1 MEQILFSIIIPSYNK
16 QNYISR
22 AINSVLNQTY
32 QNFEIIIIDDGST
45 DNSVSVIKQF
55 KDKRIKLFVQKNLGV
70 NNVRNKGIEKA
81 IGNYIAFLD
90 ADDEFLPKYLQT
102 VYDLIKKYPKN
113 KFFGCAFKR
122 VYQDNTSTLTNFGK
136 QKDFIIKDFVSEIA
150 RNEKF
155 FVHISSIVIK
165 KEVFDVVGKFF
176 SRSPKFNS
184 GITILDDL
192 DLWIR
197 ISWKYSLAFSN
208 EIGCI
213 YYTNTPI
220 NVIRGYGFK
229 NLDCTFYED
238 TIKKLLKQ
246 ANKTQSENLKK
257 LLYKFRVLSAT
268 QFIIRNKFKQAEQI
282 IKKCDNTRKEIINLK
297 KMIMLKRAELSLIK
311 KQKNIKILLVNP
323 LWSFHNYP
331 PLNLIELATYLIKNG
346 FKHTKILDLNYK
358 IKNKL
363 TNKDFIADSIK
374 RILSKEPDI
383 VAITCN
389 AVQFP
394 FVCELSKSL
403 KKQKTDLP
411 VVIGGVMASLSPKD
425 MLKQSDCDYVM
436 RGEGEKTFIELIKAI
451 QNNTDIKK
459 VDGVSYKL
467 KGKIVHNKDRAL
479 LDIKE
484 LPIPDY
490 SLLSNSLQNNTLAWI
505 VASRGCA
512 YKCKFCSGNGIWKYQ
527 RRKDTETVYKQIY
540 ILKTKY
546 NINNFVFG
554 DDCLTLNKE
563 WLLDLCNK
571 IKPLKMTFGC
581 LARVDTIDKDKL
593 IALKEA
599 GCKHIYH
606 GIESGSPKVRE
617 SLDKH
622 VKNNTNKFIADTIK
636 MELDMGFQ
644 VTASFMSAIPVETK
658 KDIEKTYKFAK
669 QLKDM
674 GCTIQ
679 LWILTPYQGLKIIKE
694 FKKQLI
700 RIDRTK
706 TNLQLDIFDK
716 GQFYLYRNFINKYNK
731 YNADNYM
738 FLPKDMTLEE
748 FIPYFRKIQKKL
760 GLLKE
765 NKQLTK
771 KEIFVLENTKK

>member
-1 MEQILFSIIIPSYNK
+1 MKSIFFSIIIPSYNK
-16 QNYISR
+16 QNYIAR

-45 DNSVSVIKQF
+45 DNSISVIKQF

-81 IGNYIAFLD
+81 VGNYIAFLD
-90 ADDEFLPKYLQT
+90 ADDEFLPNYLKIM
-102 VYDLIKKYPKN
+102 YNLIKKYSNN

-122 VYQDNTSTLTNFGK
+122 IYQDNTSALIKFGK
-136 QKDFIIKDFVSEIA
+136 QKNFIIKDFISEVA

-155 FVHISSIVIK
+155 FVHISSIVVK

-197 ISWKYSLAFSN
+197 ISWKYPLVFSN
-208 EIGCI
+208 KIGCI

-238 TIKKLLKQ
+238 TINKLLKQ
-246 ANKTQSENLKK
+246 ANKKQSDNLKK
-257 LLYKFRVLSAT
+257 LLYKFRILSAT
-268 QFIIRNKFKQAEQI
+268 QFVIRNNFEQAEQI
-282 IKKCDNTRKEIINLK
+282 INKCSSTTKEIVNLRR
-297 KMIMLKRAELSLIK
+297 MIALKQAEISLIN
-311 KQKNIKILLVNP
+311 KQKNTKVLLVNP

-331 PLNLIELATYLIKNG
+331 PLNLIELATYLIKNNL
-346 FKHTKILDLNYK
+346 KNTKILDLNSK

-363 TNKDFIADSIK
+363 TNKDFISDGTK
-374 RILSKEPDI
+374 RILSKNPDI

-403 KKQKTDLP
+403 KKQNPKLP

-425 MLKQSDCDYVM
+425 VLKQSDCDYVM
-436 RGEGEKTFIELIKAI
+436 RGEGEKTFLELVKAI
-451 QNNTDIKK
+451 KNNTDIKK
-459 VDGVSYKL
+459 VDGISYKI
-467 KGKIVHNKDRAL
+467 KNKIVHNKDRAL
-479 LDIKE
+479 LDIRE

-490 SLLSNSLQNNTLAWI
+490 SLLSNSLQNNNLAWI

-512 YKCKFCSGNGIWKYQ
+512 YKCKFCSGNTIWKYQ

-571 IKPLKMTFGC
+571 IKPLKMSFGC
-581 LARVDTIDKDKL
+581 LARVDTIDKERL

-606 GIESGSPKVRE
+606 GIESGSPRVRE
-617 SLDKH
+617 CLDKH

-644 VTASFMSAIPVETK
+644 ITASFMSAIPFETK

-669 QLKDM
+669 LLKEI

-700 RIDRTK
+700 RIDRVK
-706 TNLQLDIFDK
+706 NNLQLDIFDK

-738 FLPKDMTLEE
+738 FLPKDMKLEE
-748 FIPYFRKIQKKL
+748 FANYFRKIQKKL

-765 NKQLTK
+765 SKKLSK